1 MSTLKFRTDDQVI
14 WLLVNRDK
22 SNDELVELKLKCL
35 NTADPNP
42 IQIWH
47 DLYHGLELDGILCD
61 ADTQTATV
69 NIFVEAGGYGAISL
83 TMAEALDENIKG
95 QEISRGYYGFF
106 NSPKNSMKEFP

>member
-1 MSTLKFRTDDQVI
+1 
-14 WLLVNRDK
+14 
-22 SNDELVELKLKCL
+22 LVELKLKCL

-83 TMAEALDENIKG
+83 TMTEALDENIEGEKILEENCCFVIF
-95 QEISRGYYGFF
+95 QKETQTNFF
-106 NSPKNSMKEFP
+106 

>member
-83 TMAEALDENIKG
+83 TMAEALDENIEGYK
-95 QEISRGYYGFF
+95 ISEENCSF
-106 NSPKNSMKEFP
+106 